1 MSLKK
6 YKEDFVLLLE
16 AGFIA
21 VNQADEDSSRKLF
34 KAASLLDKKNTLPKV
49 GIGYLHLH
57 LLELND
63 AIRCFDEVL
72 EKEPKNEMA
81 KTFKGICMSFKPK
94 DLGKGEK
101 ILSEASLSK
110 DPLIK
115 KLGATALD
123 FVDKFVKQSPGPAER
138 KSK

>member
-1 MSLKK
+1 
-6 YKEDFVLLLE
+6 
-16 AGFIA
+16 
-21 VNQADEDSSRKLF
+21 
-34 KAASLLDKKNTLPKV
+34 
-49 GIGYLHLH
+49 
-57 LLELND
+57 
-63 AIRCFDEVL
+63 
-72 EKEPKNEMA
+72 
-81 KTFKGICMSFKPK
+81 MSFKPK